1 MFKNLY
7 DSDLWY
13 ACAPKKTLKPQMYIK
28 YKSFQC
34 YFCTILVTTYPLC
47 TGISA
52 QLAQV
57 WL

>member
-1 MFKNLY
+1 MTL
-7 DSDLWY
+7 DLWD
-13 ACAPKKTLKPQMYIK
+13 ACAPKKTLELQIHTSNTKA
-28 YKSFQC
+28 FQC
-34 YFCTILVTTYPLC
+34 HFCTILVTTYPLC